1 VKIGDFGIAK
11 RVLQTDSTALR
22 TEIGTPSFRA
32 PEVMGLI
39 DDDQDEYTNAVDIW
53 SLGCVSYW
61 LSTQRVPFSSKE
73 LIKFTARSTDFP
85 LNPLL
90 SKSVT
95 NEGIIFLRKA
105 IAIQPS
111 ERFTALIALDD
122 PWLKDVEPELQATQL
137 VRDNEATQLLRD
149 SHFDI
154 HTVDFDVNKALL
166 WAASRDYEGD
176 TVQLLLRK
184 GADVA
189 AEDDSGQTAL
199 HLAASY
205 GRETTV
211 RLLLEK
217 GTDVAAEDDNGR
229 RALHWAA
236 SYGRETTVR
245 LLLEKGA
252 NIVAQDGLGQTALHL
267 TALIGDEAIMRLLL
281 EKGADIAA
289 QDKSGETALHL
300 AASYGHETIVRLLLE
315 KGADIAAQDGRGQTA
330 LHWAASYGYEAIMQL
345 LTPNS

>member
-1 VKIGDFGIAK
+1 
-11 RVLQTDSTALR
+11 
-22 TEIGTPSFRA
+22 
-32 PEVMGLI
+32 MGLI

-90 SKSVT
+90 NKSVT
-95 NEGIIFLRKA
+95 NEGMIFLRKA

-111 ERFTALIALDD
+111 ERFIALIALDD

-252 NIVAQDGLGQTALHL
+252 NIVAKDKNGWTPLHW
-267 TALIGDEAIMRLLL
+267 
-281 EKGADIAA
+281 
-289 QDKSGETALHL
+289 
-300 AASYGHETIVRLLLE
+300 AASAGHEAIVRLLLE
-315 KGADIAAQDGRGQTA
+315 KGADIAAKDKDGWTA
-330 LHWAASYGYEAIMQL
+330 LHCAASMG
-345 LTPNS
+345 